1 LVKRF
6 CLIGAGRIGQI
17 HARNLVAH
25 EGAQLVGV
33 ADVNAAAAGT
43 LARSVGS
50 RVVDV
55 KSALQDP
62 NVDAVLIASSTDTH
76 AELIAAAAGAGKA
89 ILCEKP
95 LDLDTQRAAATLE
108 VVHRAG
114 VLLALGFNRRFDPS
128 FNRLHARAVAGDAG
142 KVETVTITSRDPAPP
157 PVEYVACSGGL
168 FRDMMIHDFDMARWL
183 LREEPV
189 TVTAMGACLV
199 DPAIG
204 KAGDIDTA
212 VVVLQTASGSLCQ
225 ITNSRRCAFGYDQ
238 RIEVFGS
245 AGMVRADNRYA
256 TSVERAG
263 ARGFEREPVLNF
275 FLERYAEAYRLELA
289 SFIDVLEGR
298 PGMVVSGLD
307 GLRALQLAD
316 AAQDSFERGT
326 PVATGLERS

>member
-1 LVKRF
+1 VKRF
-6 CLIGAGRIGQI
+6 CLVGAGRIGQI
-17 HARNLVAH
+17 HARNIAAH
-25 EGAQLVGV
+25 EGAQLAGV
-33 ADVNAAAAGT
+33 ADVNAAAAEK
-43 LARSVGS
+43 LAQSVGS

-55 KSALQDP
+55 HAALLDRS
-62 NVDAVLIASSTDTH
+62 VDAVLIASSTDTH
-76 AELIAAAAGAGKA
+76 ADLVIAAARAGKA

-95 LDLDTQRAAATLE
+95 LDLDASRAAATLD
-108 VVHRAG
+108 VVERAG

-128 FNRLHARAVAGDAG
+128 FNRLHARVLAGEAG
-142 KVETVTITSRDPAPP
+142 KVETVTIVSRDPAPP
-157 PVEYVACSGGL
+157 PAEYVARSGGL

-183 LREEPV
+183 LGAEPV
-189 TVTAMGACLV
+189 TVSASGACLV

-212 VVVLQTASGSLCQ
+212 IVVMQTASGSLCQ
-225 ITNSRRCAFGYDQ
+225 IANSRRCAYGYDQ

-263 ARGFEREPVLNF
+263 ASGFEHEPVLNF

-298 PGMVVSGLD
+298 PGMVVSGRD

-316 AAQDSFERGT
+316 AAQRSLERRN

>member
-1 LVKRF
+1 VKRF
-6 CLIGAGRIGQI
+6 CLVGAGRIGQI
-17 HARNLVAH
+17 HARNIAAH

-33 ADVNAAAAGT
+33 ADVNAAAAAQ

-50 RVVDV
+50 RVID
-55 KSALQDP
+55 LQEAMRDESL
-62 NVDAVLIASSTDTH
+62 DAVLIASSTDTH
-76 AELIAAAAGAGKA
+76 ADLIAAAARAGKA

-95 LDLDTQRAAATLE
+95 LDLDAGRAAATLE
-108 VVHRAG
+108 AVQRAG
-114 VLLALGFNRRFDPS
+114 VLLALGFNRRYDPS
-128 FNRLHARAVAGDAG
+128 FNRLQARVAAG
-142 KVETVTITSRDPAPP
+142 EAGRVETVTIISRDPAPP
-157 PVEYVACSGGL
+157 PAEYVARSGGL

-183 LREEPV
+183 LGEEPI
-189 TVTAMGACLV
+189 TVSASGACLV

-212 VVVLQTASGSLCQ
+212 VVVMQTASGRLCH
-225 ITNSRRCAFGYDQ
+225 IANSRRCAYGYDQ

-263 ARGFEREPVLNF
+263 SGGFEHEPALTF
-275 FLERYAEAYRLELA
+275 FLERYADAYRLELA
-289 SFIDVLEGR
+289 AFIDVLEGR

-316 AAQDSFERGT
+316 AAQRSLEQQR
-326 PVATGLERS
+326 PVAPGPERS